1 MDRCRRRSGRSALSM
16 LLLATLV
23 VCQSGC
29 INALVGAMYVFQGD
43 QAKAEFKGLK
53 GKRVAI
59 VCRPVV
65 ELQYATASVSSEL
78 STALGVMLQKN
89 LKKIDVI
96 DPQQVAEWTD
106 ENQWED
112 FSEIGQAL
120 DADMIIGIDLQSFS
134 IYQGQTLYQGKA
146 QAVIK
151 VYDIKDGSKV
161 VFQKTIP
168 RAVYPPNTGVPTSE
182 KSEEEFRQQFVVVLS
197 DRIGRYFYSHDIR
210 DDIAGDAAA
219 LQ

>member
-1 MDRCRRRSGRSALSM
+1 MDRCRRHYGWCALG
-16 LLLATLV
+16 LLSLAAV
-23 VCQSGC
+23 VICQSGC
-29 INALVGAMYVFQGD
+29 VNALVGALYVFQGD

-112 FSEIGQAL
+112 FSEIGAAI
-120 DADMIIGIDLQSFS
+120 DADMIVGIDLQSFS

-146 QAVIK
+146 QAVVK
-151 VYDIKDGSKV
+151 VYDVKNGGKV

-168 RAVYPPNTGVPTSE
+168 RAIYPPNTGVPTSE
-182 KSEEEFRQQFVVVLS
+182 KSEEEFRQQFVIVLS
-197 DRIGRYFYSHDIR
+197 DRIGRYFYAHDSR
-210 DDIAGDAAA
+210 DDFAGDAAA
-219 LQ
+219 L